1 MEVGLTFQR
10 SWLINSTIISPVLLI
25 LLLETYLVPNL
36 ATKGICSPSP
46 NSFALSLTSSE
57 EILNLSHSFHPTHSR
72 GVDDIDPCIASAF
85 VDKVA
90 PLLAEMINCS
100 FTTGIVPQAI
110 KIAKVVP
117 IYKKGD
123 KDDVTNYR
131 PISILPYFS
140 KFYEKLM
147 YNRLY
152 NFVEKS
158 DIIFRTQHG
167 FQPGHSPFMSLLS
180 MQDKIS
186 NAIENN
192 EYSVGI
198 FFDLPKALDTVNYE
212 ILLKN

>member
-1 MEVGLTFQR
+1 
-10 SWLINSTIISPVLLI
+10 
-25 LLLETYLVPNL
+25 
-36 ATKGICSPSP
+36 
-46 NSFALSLTSSE
+46 
-57 EILNLSHSFHPTHSR
+57 
-72 GVDDIDPCIASAF
+72 
-85 VDKVA
+85 
-90 PLLAEMINCS
+90 MINCS

-117 IYKKGD
+117 IYKKGE

-131 PISILPYFS
+131 PISILPYLS

-158 DIIFRTQHG
+158 GIIFHTQL
-167 FQPGHSPFMSLLS
+167 QWHSPFMSLLS
-180 MQDKIS
+180 MLDKIS

-198 FFDLPKALDTVNYE
+198 FFDLAKAFDTVNHK
-212 ILLKN
+212 ILLKKLENYGIRGEQLKWFISYFENRHSLL

>member
-1 MEVGLTFQR
+1 
-10 SWLINSTIISPVLLI
+10 
-25 LLLETYLVPNL
+25 
-36 ATKGICSPSP
+36 
-46 NSFALSLTSSE
+46 
-57 EILNLSHSFHPTHSR
+57 
-72 GVDDIDPCIASAF
+72 
-85 VDKVA
+85 
-90 PLLAEMINCS
+90 MINCS

-117 IYKKGD
+117 IYKKGER
-123 KDDVTNYR
+123 DDVTNYR

-158 DIIFRTQHG
+158 GIIFNTQHG
-167 FQPGHSPFMSLLS
+167 FQPGHSPFMSLLG

-198 FFDLPKALDTVNYE
+198 FFDLAKAFDTVNHK
-212 ILLKN
+212 ILLKKLENYGIRGEQLKWFIS